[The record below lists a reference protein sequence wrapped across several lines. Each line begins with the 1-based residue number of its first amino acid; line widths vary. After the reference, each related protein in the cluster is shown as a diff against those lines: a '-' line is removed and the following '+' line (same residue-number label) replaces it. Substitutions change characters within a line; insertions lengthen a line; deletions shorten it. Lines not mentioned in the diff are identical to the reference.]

1 MQRRKFL
8 KLGLAG
14 LGAATAAGC
23 SGMRAWLALP
33 PLPML
38 ALPADA
44 PAADGFCFMMGNHWS
59 YIGIG
64 WQLGIE
70 SCALSVLGALNIAD
84 EKPGAKTCINLD
96 ARAYE
101 FLAQEYPLLCERLK
115 KYLAEDKVEL
125 IAGSYSQPMAT
136 LFSGES
142 SIRQIVV
149 GHDVIRKA
157 LGVQVESFL
166 EEEEFSHPQLPQI
179 LNAAG
184 VKYTSLA
191 QLDTWAYAGCPELPL
206 NVFYWKG
213 MDGSVVLCQAKN
225 NLFAYDSGPH
235 DLPYFSTPEGK
246 AEVAKLQALGKPCVQ
261 YWYELGWED
270 AEKPRYLTYP
280 KQFAEFS
287 EKNNVEYVTLR
298 GYLKKYGSQVR
309 ETIYLN
315 MDAWKKLLP
324 WGIGGD
330 QVRVN
335 ARKIEATLHAAER
348 FDALANATGSKS
360 KTAILYTAWRNL
372 LTAESHDVN
381 LCEFS
386 RWQGDRVAPLGLIED
401 HHDQTWGSIG
411 YHHLDEALQDGK
423 ATLEASL
430 SDIASRI
437 ASAHNGNGPSVV
449 VFNPC
454 SWERTSLAR
463 TGKVYLKDRPSK
475 NVSVVN
481 SAGATVPFQ
490 IERTENDLAGNLA
503 MVDVTFLA
511 ENVPGVGYDTYRLK
525 FTPEPVDSPQTALT
539 VDDAKFEIENPF
551 VRVRLDSTH
560 GTLVSLVEK
569 ESGKEFISAEKFSSP
584 AFHGQPNMKYPFL
597 EKDPDTSYDS
607 ATAKASVMWLE
618 KGPLRASLKA
628 VHKWK
633 QLTFETRVTL
643 FAHSANVE
651 ILSRVLTRVPP
662 ALDDFPNGGR
672 AQREINNGYWLAFAP
687 SFTTTAVHRD
697 FPLGVEK
704 TEHERLHGLT
714 FADLVSEDQ
723 GLLVIHSGCQ
733 YFRKESDG
741 TWSNLVM
748 REWESHFSNEYG
760 FTNYAEFNHG
770 LLAHGP
776 EIDDAQRTRAAME
789 FDSKLLTAVSTASSG
804 NLPAK
809 KSFVRVSPENVL
821 LSAFRKRPD
830 NGYELRLLE
839 TAGKA
844 ATAKVELG
852 FAASHAVETDLH
864 GRSTG
869 QPMAGREITLAIKPW
884 EFRTL
889 QVV

>member
-1 MQRRKFL
+1 MQRRRFL

-14 LGAATAAGC
+14 LGAAALRPIPLLAAT
-23 SGMRAWLALP
+23 
-33 PLPML
+33 
-38 ALPADA
+38 DA
-44 PAADGFCFMMGNHWS
+44 GAAADGFCFMMGNHWS

-70 SCALSVLGALNIAD
+70 SCQLSVLDALNIAD
-84 EKPGAKTCINLD
+84 AAPHAKTCINLD

-115 KYLAEDKVEL
+115 KSLAEDKVEL

-136 LFSGES
+136 MFSGES

-149 GHDVIRKA
+149 GHEVIRKA
-157 LGVQVESFL
+157 LGVDVESFL

-206 NVFYWKG
+206 NIFYWKG
-213 MDGSVVLCQAKN
+213 MDGSTILCQAKN
-225 NLFAYDSGPH
+225 KLFSY
-235 DLPYFSTPEGK
+235 DLPHFATPEAK
-246 AEVAKLQALGKPCVQ
+246 EDIAKLQQLGKPCIQ
-261 YWYELGWED
+261 FWEEFGWED
-270 AEKPRYLTYP
+270 PEKPRYLTYP
-280 KQFAEFS
+280 AEFTEFS
-287 EKNNVEYVTLR
+287 AKNNVEYVTLR
-298 GYLKKYGSQVR
+298 GYLKKYGSQAK

-348 FDALANATGSKS
+348 FDAVASALGAKSKNATLS
-360 KTAILYTAWRNL
+360 TAWRNL
-372 LTAESHDVN
+372 LTGQSHDQI
-381 LCEFS
+381 LCEYS
-386 RWQGDRVAPLGLIED
+386 RWQGDRMAPLGLIED

-411 YHHLDEALQDGK
+411 YHHLDEALADGK
-423 ATLEASL
+423 ATLETSL
-430 SDIASRI
+430 SDIASRVSSPG
-437 ASAHNGNGPSVV
+437 AANGPTVV

-454 SWERTSLAR
+454 NWERTSLAR
-463 TGKVYLKDRPSK
+463 TGKVFLKDRPGK

-481 SAGATVPFQ
+481 AAGATVPFQ
-490 IERTENDLAGNLA
+490 LERSENDLAGNLA

-511 ENVPGVGYDTYRLK
+511 ENVPSIGYDTYRLK
-525 FTPEPVDSPQTALT
+525 FTAEPVECPKTTLT
-539 VDDAKFEIENPF
+539 VDEKNFEMENPF
-551 VRVRLDSTH
+551 VRIRLDPAH

-569 ESGKEFISAEKFSSP
+569 ESGKEFISSASFSTP
-584 AFHGQPNMKYPFL
+584 AFHGQPNLKYPFL
-597 EKDPDTSYDS
+597 AKEPDSSYDS
-607 ATAKASVMWLE
+607 STAKATTLWLE
-618 KGPLRASLKA
+618 KGPLQATLKA

-643 FAHSANVE
+643 SAHSPGVE

-662 ALDDFPNGGR
+662 ATDDFPGGR
-672 AQREINNGYWLAFAP
+672 AQRDINNGYWLAFAP
-687 SFTTTAVHRD
+687 SFATTGVHRD

-704 TEHERLHGLT
+704 TEHPRLHGLT
-714 FADLVSEDQ
+714 FADLVGEDQ

-741 TWSNLVM
+741 TWSNLIM
-748 REWESHFSNEYG
+748 REWESHFSDEYG
-760 FTNYAEFNHG
+760 FPNYAELAHS

-776 EIDDAQRTRAAME
+776 DMDDAQRIRAAME
-789 FDSKLLTAVSTASSG
+789 FDSKFLVSVSTANSG
-804 NLPAK
+804 KLPMK
-809 KSFVRVSPENVL
+809 KSFIRVSPENVL
-821 LSAFRKRPD
+821 LSAFRKRSD
-830 NGYELRLLE
+830 SGYELRLLE

-844 ATAKVELG
+844 ANAKVEIE
-852 FAASHAVETDLH
+852 FPAAQAVETDLH
-864 GRSTG
+864 GRATG
-869 QPMAGREITLAIKPW
+869 KSMSAREINLPLKPW
-884 EFRTL
+884 QFRNLRIT
-889 QVV
+889 

>member
-14 LGAATAAGC
+14 LSAA
-23 SGMRAWLALP
+23 ALR
-33 PLPML
+33 PLPLL

-44 PAADGFCFMMGNHWS
+44 PAEGFCFMMGNHWS

-70 SCALSVLGALNIAD
+70 SCALSVLDALNIAD

-157 LGVQVESFL
+157 LGVEVESFL

-206 NVFYWKG
+206 NVFHWKG
-213 MDGSVVLCQAKN
+213 MDGSTVLCQAKN
-225 NLFAYDSGPH
+225 NLFGWDGGPH
-235 DLPYFSTPEGK
+235 DTPFFSTPEGK
-246 AEVAKLQALGKPCVQ
+246 AEVAKLQQLGKPCVQ
-261 YWYELGWED
+261 YWTELGWED
-270 AEKPRYLTYP
+270 SEKPRYLTYP

-287 EKNNVEYVTLR
+287 EKNDVEYVTLR
-298 GYLKKYGSQVR
+298 GYLKKYGSQAR

-348 FDALANATGSKS
+348 FDALASALGSKS
-360 KTAILYTAWRNL
+360 KNATLYTAWRNL
-372 LTAESHDVN
+372 LTAQSHDQN
-381 LCEFS
+381 LCEYS
-386 RWQGDRVAPLGLIED
+386 RWQGDRMAPLGLIED

-411 YHHLDEALQDGK
+411 YHHLDEALKDGK

-430 SDIASRI
+430 SDIANRVVASRG
-437 ASAHNGNGPSVV
+437 AAGPSVV

-481 SAGATVPFQ
+481 STGVTVPFQ
-490 IERTENDLAGNLA
+490 VERSENDLAGNLA

-511 ENVPGVGYDTYRLK
+511 ENVPGVGYDSYRLK
-525 FTPEPVDSPQTALT
+525 FTAEPVNSPETALT
-539 VDDAKFEIENPF
+539 VNEAKFEIENAF
-551 VRVRLDSTH
+551 VRLRLDPTH

-569 ESGKEFISAEKFSSP
+569 ESGAEFISSEKFSTP
-584 AFHGQPNMKYPFL
+584 AFHGQPNLKYPFL
-597 EKDPDTSYDS
+597 DKDPDTSYDS
-607 ATAKASVMWLE
+607 ATAKASTLWLE
-618 KGPLRASLKA
+618 KGPLRATLKA
-628 VHKWK
+628 VHTWK
-633 QLTFETRVTL
+633 QLTYETRVTL
-643 FAHSANVE
+643 SVHSPNVE
-651 ILSRVLTRVPP
+651 ILSRVLARVPP
-662 ALDDFPNGGR
+662 AVDDFPEGR
-672 AQREINNGYWLAFAP
+672 AQRDINNGYWLAFAP

-704 TEHERLHGLT
+704 TEHARLHGLT
-714 FADLVSEDQ
+714 FADLVGEDQ
-723 GLLVIHSGCQ
+723 GLLIIHSGCQ
-733 YFRKESDG
+733 YFRKENDG

-748 REWESHFSNEYG
+748 REWESYFSNEYG
-760 FTNYAEFNHG
+760 FPNYAEFNHA

-776 EIDDAQRTRAAME
+776 EMDDAQRTRAAME
-789 FDSKLLTAVSTASSG
+789 FDSKFLTAVSTASSG

-809 KSFVRVSPENVL
+809 KSFVRVTPENVL

-830 NGYELRLLE
+830 SGYEIRLLE
-839 TAGKA
+839 TAGKSA
-844 ATAKVELG
+844 DAKVELG

-864 GRSTG
+864 GRATG
-869 QPMAGREITLAIKPW
+869 KPMGGREINLTMKPW
-884 EFRTL
+884 QFRTL
-889 QVV
+889 QIV

>member
-1 MQRRKFL
+1 MQRRRFI
-8 KLGLAG
+8 KLGLMG
-14 LGAATAAGC
+14 LGAA
-23 SGMRAWLALP
+23 ALP
-33 PLPML
+33 TLPM
-38 ALPADA
+38 A
-44 PAADGFCFMMGNHWS
+44 AADGPAGGFCFMMGNHWS

-70 SCALSVLGALNIAD
+70 SCALSVLDSLNIAD
-84 EKPGAKTCINLD
+84 TKPGAKTCINLD

-149 GHDVIRKA
+149 GHEVIRKA
-157 LGVQVESFL
+157 LGVEVESFL

-191 QLDTWAYAGCPELPL
+191 QWDTWAYAGCPEMPL
-206 NVFYWKG
+206 NVFYWKA
-213 MDGSVVLCQAKN
+213 MDGSTVLCQAKN
-225 NLFAYDSGPH
+225 NLFTVDGWRH
-235 DLPYFSTPEGK
+235 DLPYLSTPEGK
-246 AEVAKLQALGKPCVQ
+246 ADVAKLEVLGKPCVQ
-261 YWYELGWED
+261 YWTELGWED
-270 AEKPRYLTYP
+270 PEKPRYLTYP
-280 KQFAEFS
+280 KDFEEFS

-298 GYLKKYGSQVR
+298 GYLKKYGSQARDTV
-309 ETIYLN
+309 YLN

-348 FDALANATGSKS
+348 FDALSSSLGSKS
-360 KTAILYTAWRNL
+360 RTNALYTAWRDL
-372 LTAESHDVN
+372 LTAQSHDQN
-381 LCEFS
+381 LCEYS
-386 RWQGDRVAPLGLIED
+386 RWQGDRMAPLGLIED

-411 YHHLDEALQDGK
+411 YHHLDEAQK
-423 ATLEASL
+423 AGTVSLEASF
-430 SDIASRI
+430 SEISRR
-437 ASAHNGNGPSVV
+437 AAAPKGANGPTVTV
-449 VFNPC
+449 LNPC
-454 SWERTSLAR
+454 SWERTGLAR
-463 TGKVYLKDRPSK
+463 TEKVYLKDRPAK

-511 ENVPGVGYDTYRLK
+511 ENVPSLGYDSYRLK
-525 FTPEPVDSPQTALT
+525 FTAEPVESPQTALT
-539 VDDAKFEIENPF
+539 VDEAKFEIENGF
-551 VRVRLDSTH
+551 VRIRLDATH

-569 ESGKEFISAEKFSSP
+569 ESGKEFISADKFSTP

-597 EKDPDTSYDS
+597 AKDPDTAYDS
-607 ATAKASVMWLE
+607 TAAKASTMWLE
-618 KGPLRASLKA
+618 KGPLRATLKA

-643 FAHSANVE
+643 SAHSPGVE
-651 ILSRVLTRVPP
+651 ILSRVLTSVPP
-662 ALDDFPNGGR
+662 ATDDFPEGR
-672 AQREINNGYWLAFAP
+672 ARRDINNGYWLAFAP
-687 SFTTTAVHRD
+687 SFATTGVYRD
-697 FPLGVEK
+697 FPLGAEK
-704 TEHERLHGLT
+704 TEHDRVHGVT

-723 GLLVIHSGCQ
+723 GLLIIHSGCQ
-733 YFRKESDG
+733 YFRKEGDG
-741 TWSNLVM
+741 TWSNLIM
-748 REWESHFSNEYG
+748 REWESYFSDEYG
-760 FTNYAEFNHG
+760 FPNYAELAHS

-776 EIDDAQRTRAAME
+776 EMDNAERTRAAIE
-789 FDSKLLTAVSTASSG
+789 FDSKLLSTVSTASTGS
-804 NLPAK
+804 LPAK
-809 KSFVRVSPENVL
+809 KSFVRVTPENVV

-830 NGYELRLLE
+830 SGYELRLLE

-852 FAASHAVETDLH
+852 FPYTHAVETDLH
-864 GRSTG
+864 GRATG
-869 QPMAGREITLAIKPW
+869 QPLGGREITVPMKPW
-884 EFRTL
+884 QFRTL
-889 QVV
+889 QII